1 MPELDFKSA
10 IETNWI
16 KLGTLEM
23 EATGDRVIVVQDEFR
38 SGMECVVCRGK
49 NIRPLEG
56 GEAGKTVSAVECQ
69 ECHGKGSITKDREG
83 LEPLIVR
90 CNWCKG
96 KGWVPCPA
104 CEGKGGIVVF
114 AQQDEKSPTTGTI
127 VSVGE
132 KIFCARCEGVGFVME
147 PISKSEMHKQTCTW
161 CNGTGGSKKYR
172 RGEAIIYPS
181 FAGHFWELEAVDVY
195 GNDVHVVVGVLRE
208 DEIITR
214 VRGHLELRR
223 VKKSVALHT
232 AA

>member
-1 MPELDFKSA
+1 M
-10 IETNWI
+10 
-16 KLGTLEM
+16 
-23 EATGDRVIVVQDEFR
+23 
-38 SGMECVVCRGK
+38 
-49 NIRPLEG
+49 
-56 GEAGKTVSAVECQ
+56 SAVECQ

-104 CEGKGGIVVF
+104 CEGKRGIVVF

-132 KIFCARCEGVGFVME
+132 KIFCANCNGTGL
-147 PISKSEMHKQTCTW
+147 ISRDADTIVCSW
-161 CNGTGGSKKYR
+161 CSGTGGSKKYR
-172 RGEAIIYPS
+172 RGESIIYPS
-181 FAGHFWELEAVDVY
+181 FAGHFWELEAVDIY